1 MVEGQGKEKEKF
13 DFTSEGE
20 AVNYISL
27 AQAGVLAMQTA
38 RETPGEYGS
47 QYQDVPMAF
56 EVSNGQD
63 TEDYYII
70 TLSFRPQGTFSG
82 SPGQEQFFIEK
93 EGTVAHRQVVEN
105 PGRGRRFPV
114 LPVALGLVIVGV
126 IAVVAVIF
134 AVGGSGDDGGVV
146 AVAAPTE
153 APVSIVAPIPPTDT
167 PIPPTDTPKPLL
179 LRKPTYTPFPEAT
192 PRMVRVTATPR
203 PMATRMPTSA
213 PTPTPTLVPPIP
225 TPMAILEATYVL
237 QWGTGGSRDGQ
248 FSSPAAVAVDGSGNV
263 YVADRWNHRI
273 QKFSSSGKF
282 LAKWGTNGFGDGQ
295 FEQPTGI
302 AVDGSGNVYVSD
314 GFNHRIQKFSSSG
327 VFLAKWGTKGSGD
340 GQFVYPLGVAV
351 DGSGNVYI
359 AGHDNHRIQKFSSSG
374 VFLAKW
380 GTRGSRD
387 GQFHSP
393 AAVAVDG
400 SGNVY
405 VSDGF
410 NHRIQKFSS
419 SGTFLAKWGTK
430 GSRDGQFLSF
440 PRVAVDGSG
449 NVYVVDGA
457 NFRIQKFS
465 SSGVFLAKWGTEGS
479 GDGQFQELLGIAVV
493 GSGTVYVIDKERIQK
508 FVIQRVEIS
517 RTEGESSLEIGTN
530 GDALEF
536 SESRLSAASGSQV
549 TLTFNNGSLVNQ
561 HNWVLVQNGTKDAVA
576 TDGTGAGPR
585 ANWIKPGDDRV
596 VASSKLL
603 NPGGSEAVTFTAPA
617 AGTYQFVCTFPGH
630 NFTMFGD
637 FTVK

>member
-302 AVDGSGNVYVSD
+302 AVDGSGNVY
-314 GFNHRIQKFSSSG
+314 
-327 VFLAKWGTKGSGD
+327 
-340 GQFVYPLGVAV
+340 
-351 DGSGNVYI
+351 I